1 MSSPR
6 DVGDL
11 VGRLAGEGLD
21 RAQRSRL
28 LVALA
33 SQLGSGAKAAGSRAV
48 VSGRW
53 LTDLLTDQVAP
64 HLPVRDLVTLRHH
77 HSGLSGEQLAEALI
91 RNAARTTASIGA
103 AAGAVTA
110 VEMAAPP
117 TLLTAPVLLG
127 AETLVVVAVEL
138 KLVAELHVVH
148 GRAPVGTRAQVAVAY
163 LTAWAGRRAVPR
175 SGTPTR
181 PQLAA
186 ALTTGI
192 RQQLRQRVVRRL
204 GRNLTALVPFF
215 AGAVA
220 GAELNRRE
228 TRGLGEAVLRDLR
241 R

>member
-1 MSSPR
+1 MASPR

-33 SQLGSGAKAAGSRAV
+33 AQLGSGAKSAGSRAV
-48 VSGRW
+48 LSGRW
-53 LTDLLTDQVAP
+53 LTDLLTEQIAP

-77 HSGLSGEQLAEALI
+77 HGGLSGEPLAEALI
-91 RNAARTTASIGA
+91 RNAARTTAGLGA

-110 VEMAAPP
+110 IEMAAPP

-138 KLVAELHVVH
+138 KLVAELHVIY
-148 GRAPVGTRAQVAVAY
+148 GRAPLGTRAQVTVAY
-163 LTAWAGRRAVPR
+163 LTAWAGRRAVSR
-175 SGTPTR
+175 SGSMSR
-181 PQLAA
+181 PELAA
-186 ALTTGI
+186 ALTTGV

-204 GRNLTALVPFF
+204 GRNLTALVPFL

-228 TRGLGEAVLRDLR
+228 TRSLGEAVLKDLR